1 MNKETESF
9 TDTWHPLSRFFHWVS
24 AIWIMG
30 LIGLGLVMVNL
41 VTASGK
47 KFELYQMHK
56 SYGFIFGIVLI
67 ARVVWKIFADRPKT
81 LSTAFINKAAVVNQH
96 LMLFMTF
103 LLILSG
109 YALVSFSII
118 PIPINVLGWNVPY
131 LLSPDMVSE
140 KTATAVHH
148 YIAYALT
155 SLILVHSF
163 AALFHHFILKDKTL
177 IRMLKKQNGGATLT
191 N

>member
-1 MNKETESF
+1 
-9 TDTWHPLSRFFHWVS
+9 
-24 AIWIMG
+24 
-30 LIGLGLVMVNL
+30 
-41 VTASGK
+41 
-47 KFELYQMHK
+47 
-56 SYGFIFGIVLI
+56 
-67 ARVVWKIFADRPKT
+67 
-81 LSTAFINKAAVVNQH
+81 
-96 LMLFMTF
+96 MLFMTF

-140 KTATAVHH
+140 KTATAIHH